1 MKAKT
6 QAIVMAAAALFLLSG
21 QALLPGQA
29 ARADDECDDVMEF
42 VDDSTLLAANTYQ
55 LQMEDISKK
64 KPETDA
70 EKKAFLNKF
79 CALTGEFLG
88 RGRAN
93 AALTQVC
100 RTGDKRRR
108 ELAQINEA
116 IKKLESAITEGCSN

>member
-1 MKAKT
+1 MKA
-6 QAIVMAAAALFLLSG
+6 QAIVMVAAALVLLSG
-21 QALLPGQA
+21 QA
-29 ARADDECDDVMEF
+29 ARAEDECDDVMEF
-42 VDDSTLLAANTYQ
+42 VDDSTLLSANTYQ

-93 AALTQVC
+93 AALISVC

-108 ELAQINEA
+108 ELAQVNEA
-116 IKKLESAITEGCSN
+116 IKKLESAIAEGCSN

>member
-1 MKAKT
+1 MKAKA
-6 QAIVMAAAALFLLSG
+6 QAVVMAAAALFLLSG
-21 QALLPGQA
+21 QAA
-29 ARADDECDDVMEF
+29 HADDECDDVMEF

-93 AALTQVC
+93 AALISVC

-108 ELAQINEA
+108 ELAQVNEA
-116 IKKLESAITEGCSN
+116 IKKLESAIAEGCSN

>member
-1 MKAKT
+1 MKTKAKAKA

-21 QALLPGQA
+21 QA
-29 ARADDECDDVMEF
+29 ARAEDECDDVMEF

-93 AALTQVC
+93 AALISVC

-108 ELAQINEA
+108 ELAQVNEA
-116 IKKLESAITEGCSN
+116 IKKLESAIAEGCSN

>member
-1 MKAKT
+1 MKAKAKT
-6 QAIVMAAAALFLLSG
+6 KAQAIVMAAAALFLLS
-21 QALLPGQA
+21 GQA

-42 VDDSTLLAANTYQ
+42 VDDSTILAASTYQ
-55 LQMEDISKK
+55 LQMEDITKK

-70 EKKAFLNKF
+70 EKSAFRNKF

-93 AALTQVC
+93 GALISVC

-116 IKKLESAITEGCSN
+116 IKKLESAIAEACN

>member
-1 MKAKT
+1 MKAKAKT
-6 QAIVMAAAALFLLSG
+6 TAQAIAMAAAALFLLAG
-21 QALLPGQA
+21 QT
-29 ARADDECDDVMEF
+29 ARAEDECDDVMEF

>member
-1 MKAKT
+1 MKAKA
-6 QAIVMAAAALFLLSG
+6 QAIVVAAAALFIFS
-21 QALLPGQA
+21 GQA
-29 ARADDECDDVMEF
+29 ARAEDECDDVMEF

-93 AALTQVC
+93 AALISVC

-108 ELAQINEA
+108 ELAQVNEA
-116 IKKLESAITEGCSN
+116 IKKLESAIAEGCSN

>member
-1 MKAKT
+1 MKAKAKT
-6 QAIVMAAAALFLLSG
+6 KAQAIVMAAAALFLLS
-21 QALLPGQA
+21 GQA

-42 VDDSTLLAANTYQ
+42 VDDSTILAANTYQ
-55 LQMEDISKK
+55 LQMEDISTK

-70 EKKAFLNKF
+70 EKNAFRNKF

-93 AALTQVC
+93 AALISVC

-116 IKKLESAITEGCSN
+116 IKKLESAIAEACN